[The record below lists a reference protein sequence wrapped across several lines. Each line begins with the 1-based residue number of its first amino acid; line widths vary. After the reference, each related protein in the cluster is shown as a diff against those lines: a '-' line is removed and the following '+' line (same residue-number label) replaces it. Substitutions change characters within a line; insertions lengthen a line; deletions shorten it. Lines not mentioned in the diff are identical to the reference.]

1 MVICVM
7 CHVSNLRSICHTFS
21 STFIIFRTVVIL
33 VGLGV
38 VAIIILIAVF
48 VKWWYDRATP
58 VDEEEEIGHR
68 VLEED
73 PQYLQHLELQMI
85 RRMREEAEEKPRR
98 VCENVYE
105 DPERM

>member
-1 MVICVM
+1 M
-7 CHVSNLRSICHTFS
+7 
-21 STFIIFRTVVIL
+21 IL
-33 VGLGV
+33 VGCGV
-38 VAIIILIAVF
+38 IVILILIAVF
-48 VKWWYDRATP
+48 LKWWYGGRVTE
-58 VDEEEEIGHR
+58 VDEDEEIGHR

-105 DPERM
+105 DL